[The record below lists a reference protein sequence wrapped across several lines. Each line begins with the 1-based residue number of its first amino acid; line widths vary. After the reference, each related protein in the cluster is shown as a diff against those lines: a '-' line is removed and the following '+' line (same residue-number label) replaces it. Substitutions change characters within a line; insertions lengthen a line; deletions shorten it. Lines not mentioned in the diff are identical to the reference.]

1 MYVDSSK
8 SGKYSRHL
16 IRETFR
22 KDGKIKHRTIAN
34 ISDCSTE
41 EIMAI
46 KLALKHKGELVDI
59 ISNLE
64 TSSFK
69 QGKSIGAVWLVH
81 DIAKRLGIVNAL
93 GSTREGKLA
102 IWQVISRVIDQGS
115 RLSAVRLA
123 ESHAAC
129 EVLRIN
135 KTFNE
140 DHLYS
145 NLDWVHDNQQNIEDR
160 LFRFRNIAPEDNNF
174 FLYDVTS
181 SYLEGDQNEL
191 GAFGYNRDK
200 KKGKKQIV
208 IGLLCDAHGR
218 PLSIEV
224 FTGNTQD
231 PATFSSQIKKVIT
244 RFGGGE
250 VTLVG
255 DRGMIKSKQIK
266 DILDND
272 LHYITAITKPQMELL
287 LKDNIIQMSLFD
299 QKLAEVETDEGVRY
313 ILRKN
318 PIRAKDMRQSRESK
332 MKSLEKMINIKN
344 RYLSEHSKAKVE
356 TAFKH
361 VTEYCKKLKLNRWT
375 EVTANTE
382 TRNLEINIDNDTLT
396 KEAQLDGCYVLKTD
410 LAYKHISKED
420 VNARYK
426 SLADV
431 EWAFRSSK
439 TVHLEM
445 RPINVRL
452 ASRTRGHAFIV
463 MLAYLIIQE
472 LRYLWRNIEI
482 TVEEGIEELGS
493 LCINEAKLNSSLS
506 TGIIPD
512 PRKSV
517 QKLLDAANVK
527 LPTALPLA
535 TFNVSTRKKLVKR
548 RKPL

>member
-1 MYVDSSK
+1 MYVDSSN

-16 IRETFR
+16 IRESFR
-22 KDGKIKHRTIAN
+22 EDGKVKHRTIAN
-34 ISDCSTE
+34 ISDCSVQ
-41 EIMAI
+41 EINAI
-46 KLALKHKGELVDI
+46 KLALKHKNELTDI
-59 ISNLE
+59 INNLG
-64 TSSFK
+64 SPSIK
-69 QGKSIGAVWLVH
+69 QGKSIGAVWLVY
-81 DIAKRLGIVNAL
+81 DMAKKLGIINAL

-102 IWQVISRVIDQGS
+102 LWQVISRVIDQGS

-123 ESHAAC
+123 GSHAAC

-135 KTFNE
+135 EPFNE

-145 NLDWVHDNQQNIEDR
+145 NLDWLHENQKTIEDR
-160 LFRFRNIAPEDNNF
+160 LFKFRNIAPEDNNF

-181 SYLEGDQNEL
+181 SYLEGTQNEL

-208 IGLLCDAHGR
+208 VGLLCDAHGR

-231 PATFSSQIKKVIT
+231 PATFSSQIKKVTT
-244 RFGGGE
+244 RFGGGT

-255 DRGMIKSKQIK
+255 DRGMIKSKQIT
-266 DILDND
+266 DILGNG
-272 LHYITAITKPQMELL
+272 LHYITAITKPQMESL
-287 LKDNIIQMSLFD
+287 LKENIIQMSLFD
-299 QKLAEVETDEGVRY
+299 QKIAEVQTDEGIRYVLRNNPVR
-313 ILRKN
+313 
-318 PIRAKDMRQSRESK
+318 AEDMRQSRESK
-332 MKSLEKMINIKN
+332 MTSLKKKINISN
-344 RYLSEHSKAKVE
+344 LYLSEHPKAKVE
-356 TAFKH
+356 TALKH
-361 VTEYCKKLKLNRWT
+361 ATEYCKKLKLSRWI

-382 TRNLEINIDNDTLT
+382 NRKLEINIDNDVLD

-410 LAYKHISKED
+410 LISDRISKED
-420 VNARYK
+420 INMRYK
-426 SLADV
+426 NLANV

-439 TVHLEM
+439 TVNLEL

-472 LRYLWRNIEI
+472 LRYLWRDIEI
-482 TVEEGIEELGS
+482 TVEEGIKELCS
-493 LCINEAKLNSSLS
+493 LCLNDVKLNASLS
-506 TGIIPD
+506 TGIIPV

-517 QKLLDAANVK
+517 KKLLDIANVK
-527 LPTALPLA
+527 LPTALPTV
-535 TFNVSTRKKLVKR
+535 TFNVSTRKKLTKR